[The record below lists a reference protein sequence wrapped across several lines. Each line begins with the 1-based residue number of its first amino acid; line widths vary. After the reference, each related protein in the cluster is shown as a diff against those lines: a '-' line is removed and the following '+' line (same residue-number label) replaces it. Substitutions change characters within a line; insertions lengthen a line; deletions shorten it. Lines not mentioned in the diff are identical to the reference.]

1 LGVKRAPFR
10 ADLSRVSVRGGIRG
24 RILLAVVAALVALA
38 LAPAAGASQ
47 LIDRDATGLRL
58 LVSQQGLALL
68 DYRARGVDRHVLAW
82 GAMNALPPTPGREQ
96 VKFQLDYAGGWGAF
110 HKQVW
115 KGFRSACQPYDG
127 PPLAWLVTA
136 CKAPDGSYWAVQSW
150 QKMLP
155 NVGLEPGN
163 WIQSAWELHLSHWT
177 GDLPVLTVNV
187 DWAYR
192 RYDHLYGSYT
202 YLGRP
207 IYGFHVTRTGA
218 PLDTWARNIYVDT
231 YNSAYGSGWKRENS
245 FLTHNPTG
253 TFCYG
258 FYPGQNHTRRPA
270 GTGTYY
276 RATAIGPGVTP
287 DAFWQSAAPGAYNRD
302 IDLQANASE
311 RDLFAGDR
319 LCKAN

>member
-1 LGVKRAPFR
+1 VLVAC
-10 ADLSRVSVRGGIRG
+10 
-24 RILLAVVAALVALA
+24 AVAGALA
-38 LAPAAGASQ
+38 LAPGAHASQ
-47 LIDRDATGLRL
+47 LIDRNATGLHL
-58 LVSQQGLALL
+58 SVNQQGIALL
-68 DYRARGVDRHVLAW
+68 TYNARGALRHVVAW
-82 GAMNALPPTPGREQ
+82 GAINALPPTPGRKQ

-110 HKQVW
+110 HRQLW
-115 KGFRSACQPYDG
+115 KGFRNACQPYDG
-127 PPLAWLVTA
+127 PPLAWMVTG

-155 NVGLEPGN
+155 NVGLEPRD
-163 WIQSAWELHLSHWT
+163 WLQSAWELHLSHWNT
-177 GDLPVLTVNV
+177 EPAVLTVNV

-202 YLGRP
+202 YLGQP
-207 IYGFHVTRTGA
+207 IFGFHVTRTGA

-231 YNSAYGSGWKRENS
+231 YNSAYGSGWHRENS

-258 FYPGQNHTRRPA
+258 FYPGQNNTRRPP

-287 DAFWQSAAPGAYNRD
+287 DPFWQSAAPGPYNRD
-302 IDLQANASE
+302 VDLQANDSE
-311 RDLFAGDR
+311 RTLFAGDH

>member
-1 LGVKRAPFR
+1 M
-10 ADLSRVSVRGGIRG
+10 SVRGGTRA
-24 RILLAVVAALVALA
+24 RILLAVCVAAGAA
-38 LAPAAGASQ
+38 TLAPGARASQ
-47 LIDRDATGLRL
+47 LIDRNASGLRL
-58 LVSQQGLALL
+58 GVNQQGLALL
-68 DYRARGVDRHVLAW
+68 TYRTNGALRHVVAW
-82 GAMNALPPTPGREQ
+82 GAINALPPTPGRRQ

-110 HKQVW
+110 RRDIW
-115 KGFRSACQPYDG
+115 KGFRDACQPYDG
-127 PPLAWLVTA
+127 PPLSWIVTA

-155 NVGLEPGN
+155 NVGLTPSQ
-163 WIQSAWELHLSHWT
+163 WLQSAWEVHLSHWNT
-177 GDLPVLTVNV
+177 EVPVLTIDI

-192 RYDHLYGSYT
+192 RYHHLYGSYT
-202 YLGRP
+202 YLGQP
-207 IYGFHVTRTGA
+207 IFGFRVTRTGA

-245 FLTHNPTG
+245 FLSHNPTG

-258 FYPGQNHTRRPA
+258 FYPGQNNSRRPA

-287 DAFWQSAAPGAYNRD
+287 DPFWQSAAPGPYNRD
-302 IDLQANASE
+302 LDLVANDAE
-311 RDLFAGDR
+311 RNLFAGDR